1 MPCALLRGGYGG
13 MDDGK
18 SLRGRVG
25 AWSAVLSS
33 VAALVFSVYSLYET
47 VIKRADLHIYQ
58 PPLIYMYRENFRDVF
73 AIPIT
78 LSNVGTQHGTVLSF
92 DLEVTQPGTL
102 KRMKFQSLHFG
113 ESPKHNTRLFTP
125 ITVAGRS
132 SYIDVILFYGLSRG
146 SFVEATGSV
155 KLPLRFKLM
164 LNVVTTGGWLATKE
178 PDAVVFDMT
187 ADYIQSH
194 NQMEAGEPTQFHDL
208 RWTEEAAAAAATR
221 EKQIQPEQ
229 EAVLAK
235 DVADANKKCGS
246 GFTVKLDWTGVPAD
260 AFKEFSAAG
269 YCDAALEGIRRVCE
283 DALGKDAVKL
293 KIKSMTCGFGGE
305 RSISLKDGSL
315 AYTINFNS
323 TNDADFVYAYL
334 QNNL

>member
-1 MPCALLRGGYGG
+1 
-13 MDDGK
+13 MDEKK
-18 SLRGRVG
+18 SLRGRAG
-25 AWSAVLSS
+25 AWSALLSS
-33 VAALVFSVYSLYET
+33 VTALIFSVYSLYET
-47 VIKRADLHIYQ
+47 VIKQADLHIYQ

-92 DLEVTQPGTL
+92 DLEVTHPETL
-102 KRMKFQSLHFG
+102 KTTKFQGLHFG
-113 ESPKHNTRLFTP
+113 ESPKRNSRLFTP

-132 SYIDVILFYGLSRG
+132 SFTDVVLFHALSRG
-146 SFVEATGSV
+146 SFVEATGGV
-155 KLPLRFKLM
+155 TLPLRFKLT
-164 LNVVTTGGWLATKE
+164 LNADPTGGWLAPRK

-194 NQMEAGEPTQFHDL
+194 NQMEAGTPTRFHDL
-208 RWTEEAAAAAATR
+208 RWTEEVATAAAAR

-229 EAVLAK
+229 ESALAK
-235 DVADANKKCGS
+235 EVERTTKKCGS
-246 GFTVKLDWTGVPAD
+246 GFTVKFDWTGVA
-260 AFKEFSAAG
+260 ASALKEFSASG
-269 YCDAALEGIRRVCE
+269 YCDAALEGIRRVCD
-283 DALGKDAVKL
+283 DALGKDAIKQ
-293 KIKSMTCGFGGE
+293 KIKSMTCGFGSE

-315 AYTINFNS
+315 AYTINFKS

>member
-1 MPCALLRGGYGG
+1 
-13 MDDGK
+13 MDDKK
-18 SLRGRVG
+18 SLRGRAG
-25 AWSAVLSS
+25 AWSAFLSS
-33 VAALVFSVYSLYET
+33 VTALIFSVYSLYET
-47 VIKRADLHIYQ
+47 VIKQADLHIYQ

-92 DLEVTQPGTL
+92 DLEVTHPETH

-113 ESPKHNTRLFTP
+113 ESPKRNTRLFTP

-132 SYIDVILFYGLSRG
+132 SYTDVILFYALSPG
-146 SFVEATGSV
+146 SFVEATGGV
-155 KLPLRFKLM
+155 KLPLRFKLT
-164 LNVVTTGGWLATKE
+164 LNADTTGGWLAAKE
-178 PDAVVFDMT
+178 PAAVVFDMT

-194 NQMEAGEPTQFHDL
+194 NQMEAGAPTHFHDL
-208 RWTEEAAAAAATR
+208 RWTEEVAAATATR

-229 EAVLAK
+229 EAELARN
-235 DVADANKKCGS
+235 VEHTTKKCGS
-246 GFTVKLDWTGVPAD
+246 GFTVKFDWTGVRAD
-260 AFKEFSAAG
+260 ALKEFSASG
-269 YCDAALEGIRRVCE
+269 YCDAALEGIRRVCD
-283 DALGKDAVKL
+283 DALGKDAVKQ

-305 RSISLKDGSL
+305 RSILLKDGSL

>member
-1 MPCALLRGGYGG
+1 

-25 AWSAVLSS
+25 AWSAMLSS

-47 VIKRADLHIYQ
+47 VIKQAELRTYQ

-113 ESPKHNTRLFTP
+113 ESPKRNMRLFTP

-132 SYIDVILFYGLSRG
+132 TYADVILFYALSRG
-146 SFVEATGSV
+146 SFVEVTGGV
-155 KLPLRFKLM
+155 KLPLHFKLT
-164 LNVVTTGGWLATKE
+164 LNVDTTDGWFATKE
-178 PDAVVFDMT
+178 PAAVVFDMT
-187 ADYIQSH
+187 ADYVQSY

-208 RWTEEAAAAAATR
+208 RWREDVAAAAAAR
-221 EKQIQPEQ
+221 APEQ
-229 EAVLAK
+229 EAALAK
-235 DVADANKKCGS
+235 IVERTNKKCGS
-246 GFTVKLDWTGVPAD
+246 GFSAKFDWTGIPAG
-260 AFKEFSAAG
+260 ALNEFSAAG
-269 YCDAALEGIRRVCE
+269 YCEAALEGIQRVCE
-283 DALGKDAVKL
+283 ETLGKDAVKQ
-293 KIKSMTCGFGGE
+293 KIKSMTCGFGSE
-305 RSISLKDGSL
+305 RAISLTDGSL

-323 TNDADFVYAYL
+323 ANDADFVYAYL
-334 QNNL
+334 QNSL

>member
-1 MPCALLRGGYGG
+1 
-13 MDDGK
+13 MDDKK
-18 SLRGRVG
+18 SLRGRAG
-25 AWSAVLSS
+25 AWSALLSS
-33 VAALVFSVYSLYET
+33 VTALIFSVYSLYET
-47 VIKRADLHIYQ
+47 VIKQADLHIYQ

-92 DLEVTQPGTL
+92 DLEVTHPETH

-113 ESPKHNTRLFTP
+113 ESPKRNTRLFTP

-132 SYIDVILFYGLSRG
+132 SYTDVILFYALSPG
-146 SFVEATGSV
+146 SFVEATGGV
-155 KLPLRFKLM
+155 KLPLRFKLT
-164 LNVVTTGGWLATKE
+164 LNADTTGGWLAAKE
-178 PDAVVFDMT
+178 PAAVVFDMT

-194 NQMEAGEPTQFHDL
+194 NQMEAGAPTHFHDL
-208 RWTEEAAAAAATR
+208 RWTEEVAAATATR

-229 EAVLAK
+229 EAELARN
-235 DVADANKKCGS
+235 VEHTTKKCGS
-246 GFTVKLDWTGVPAD
+246 GFAVKFDWTGVPTD
-260 AFKEFSAAG
+260 ALKEFSASG
-269 YCDAALEGIRRVCE
+269 YCDAALQGIRRVCE
-283 DALGKDAVKL
+283 DALGKDAVKQ

-315 AYTINFNS
+315 TYTINFNS
-323 TNDADFVYAYL
+323 ANDADFVYAYL

>member
-1 MPCALLRGGYGG
+1 
-13 MDDGK
+13 MDDKK
-18 SLRGRVG
+18 SLRGRLG
-25 AWSAVLSS
+25 ALSALLSS
-33 VAALVFSVYSLYET
+33 ATALVFSVYSLYET
-47 VIKRADLHIYQ
+47 VIKQADLHVYQ

-92 DLEVTQPGTL
+92 DLEVTQPETV
-102 KRMKFQSLHFG
+102 KAMKFQSLRFG
-113 ESPKHNTRLFTP
+113 ESPRRNSRLFTP

-132 SYIDVILFYGLSRG
+132 SFTEVVLFYALSGG
-146 SFVEATGSV
+146 SFVETTGSV
-155 KLPLRFKLM
+155 KLPLRFKLT
-164 LNVVTTGGWLATKE
+164 LNADTSGGWLTPKQPA
-178 PDAVVFDMT
+178 PVSFDMT

-194 NQMEAGEPTQFHDL
+194 NKMEAGEPTPFHDVH
-208 RWTEEAAAAAATR
+208 WTEEVVTAAITR

-229 EAVLAK
+229 EAALAK
-235 DVADANKKCGS
+235 DAQHTAEKCGA
-246 GFTVKLDWTGVPAD
+246 GFTVKFDWTGIPAG
-260 AFKEFSAAG
+260 ALKQFSASG

-283 DALGKDAVKL
+283 DAPGKDAVKQ

-305 RSISLKDGSL
+305 RSISLQNGSL

>member
-1 MPCALLRGGYGG
+1 

-18 SLRGRVG
+18 SLRGRAG
-25 AWSAVLSS
+25 AWSALLSS
-33 VAALVFSVYSLYET
+33 ATALIFSVFSLYET
-47 VIKRADLHIYQ
+47 VIKHADLHIYQ
-58 PPLIYMYRENFRDVF
+58 PPLIYMYRENFRDLF

-78 LSNVGTQHGTVLSF
+78 LSNVGPQHGTVLSF
-92 DLEVTQPGTL
+92 DLEVTDPKTL

-113 ESPKHNTRLFTP
+113 DSPKRNTRLFTP

-132 SYIDVILFYGLSRG
+132 SYTDVILFYALSRG
-146 SFVEATGSV
+146 SFVEVTGGI
-155 KLPLRFKLM
+155 KLPLRFKLT
-164 LNVVTTGGWLATKE
+164 LNVDGTGGWFATKE
-178 PDAVVFDMT
+178 PAAVVFDMT

-194 NQMEAGEPTQFHDL
+194 NQMEAGEPTHFHDL
-208 RWTEEAAAAAATR
+208 RWTEEVAAVAATK

-229 EAVLAK
+229 EAELAK
-235 DVADANKKCGS
+235 NVERTNKECGS
-246 GFTVKLDWTGVPAD
+246 GFTVKFDWTGVPAS
-260 AFKEFSAAG
+260 ALKEFSAAG

-283 DALGKDAVKL
+283 DAPGKDAVKQ
-293 KIKSMTCGFGGE
+293 KIQRMTCGFGRE

-323 TNDADFVYAYL
+323 TNDADFAYAYL